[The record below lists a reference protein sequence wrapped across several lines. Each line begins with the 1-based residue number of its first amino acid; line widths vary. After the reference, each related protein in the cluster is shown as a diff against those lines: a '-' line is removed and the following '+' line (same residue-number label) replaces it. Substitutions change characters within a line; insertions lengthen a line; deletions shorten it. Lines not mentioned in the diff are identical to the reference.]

1 MKIVGYRKK
10 TFGNEL
16 LWRSQ
21 NTVTIKAPD
30 LREIPELPSEIRQAA
45 LDGNLVLFVGA
56 GVSMLVDLP
65 SWGGL
70 ALSVLGDLRKRG
82 CLNFSE
88 LEQLKCLDPR
98 KQLSIA
104 ELIAK
109 ENGVSLELSKHL
121 IGNNDKKGIYK
132 HLNKIG
138 CACVTTNYDELLSPL
153 FYPTSDGS
161 TTSAPITRITQ
172 KKYFHAGHLNKPGT
186 VVHLHG
192 SLSNP
197 EAMVV
202 TTKHYLEHYDDEAVQ
217 HFLGELFDKKTVLFL
232 GYGLEESE
240 ILEHILRRGGVT
252 NTQVKKRF
260 SVQPFFLSQAP
271 LYHMLF
277 DYYLKSF
284 GVHLIGHVRD
294 HNDYDQLEIIAKT
307 WSEQIEVRPP
317 ALVDDLE
324 FMDEVLD

>member
-1 MKIVGYRKK
+1 M
-10 TFGNEL
+10 
-16 LWRSQ
+16 
-21 NTVTIKAPD
+21 TIRPSD

-45 LDGNLVLFVGA
+45 LDGKLVLFVGA

-65 SWGGL
+65 SWSGL
-70 ALSVLGDLRKRG
+70 ALSVLGDLRKKG

-104 ELIAK
+104 ELIAE
-109 ENGVSLELSKHL
+109 ENGFPLELSKHL

-132 HLNKIG
+132 YLNNIG

-153 FYPTSDGS
+153 YYQTTDGS
-161 TTSAPITRITQ
+161 TTAAPIKRVTQ
-172 KKYFHAGHLNKPGT
+172 KEFFHAGHLDKPGT

-192 SLSNP
+192 SISKSEN
-197 EAMVV
+197 MVV
-202 TTKHYLEHYDDEAVQ
+202 TTKHYLEHYDDETVQ
-217 HFLGELFDKKTVLFL
+217 HFLGELFEKKTVLFL

-260 SVQPFFLSQAP
+260 SVQPFFLSQNP
-271 LYHMLF
+271 LYNKLF
-277 DYYLKSF
+277 DYYLRSF
-284 GVHLIGHVRD
+284 GVHLIGYVRD

-317 ALVDDLE
+317 ALVDGLK